1 MAAAAVPVVEIES
14 VNDQSLRE
22 SNALL
27 SAAAD
32 RAEVGQ
38 LIPASPAQLARE
50 SGIESRLSAAR
61 AVRALMARGRIAQEN
76 GGYRLL
82 DSRPLVPGEPAT
94 VRRPIRRRRRE
105 AGAAEAAPEGPPTYE
120 ELGRTLI
127 DRLIEL
133 SAEVAELRVALERSR
148 GEAEAARRE
157 AVEVSRQAAGDRR
170 RAEQFED
177 EVTALRK
184 RLDMTESNLRTV
196 VEAAKNRPASPLE
209 DTDARAILD
218 ILSRKEGSQ

>member
-1 MAAAAVPVVEIES
+1 
-14 VNDQSLRE
+14 
-22 SNALL
+22 
-27 SAAAD
+27 
-32 RAEVGQ
+32 
-38 LIPASPAQLARE
+38 LIPASPAELARE

-82 DSRPLVPGEPAT
+82 DARPLVAGEPAT
-94 VRRPIRRRRRE
+94 VHRPIRRKRKE
-105 AGAAEAAPEGPPTYE
+105 AVTGEAAPEGPPTYE

-133 SAEVAELRVALERSR
+133 SAEVAELGAALERAR

-170 RAEQFED
+170 RAEDLED

>member
-1 MAAAAVPVVEIES
+1 

-38 LIPASPAQLARE
+38 LIPASPAELARE

-61 AVRALMARGRIAQEN
+61 AVRALLARGRIAQEN
-76 GGYRLL
+76 GRYRLL
-82 DSRPLVPGEPAT
+82 DPRPLVPGEAAS
-94 VRRPIRRRRRE
+94 VHRPVRRRRKE
-105 AGAAEAAPEGPPTYE
+105 APSGGEPSPEGPPTYE

-133 SAEVAELRVALERSR
+133 SAEVAELRAALERAR

-157 AVEVSRQAAGDRR
+157 AVDVSRQAAGDRR
-170 RAEQFED
+170 RAEQLED
-177 EVTALRK
+177 EVTTLRK

-209 DTDARAILD
+209 DTDAKAILD
-218 ILSRKEGSQ
+218 ILSRKDESQ